1 MCQPQP
7 DHPIVTDL
15 RHKNNEVCKFKI
27 HELLAGSVKIA
38 ITTENVLCIALI
50 ESDAAMLSLTIM
62 QSCALVSDLQDIISL
77 PQELY

>member
-7 DHPIVTDL
+7 GHPTVTDL
-15 RHKNNEVCKFKI
+15 RHKNNEGCKFKI

-38 ITTENVLCIALI
+38 ITTENVLCIAHI
-50 ESDAAMLSLTIM
+50 ESDAVMLSLTM